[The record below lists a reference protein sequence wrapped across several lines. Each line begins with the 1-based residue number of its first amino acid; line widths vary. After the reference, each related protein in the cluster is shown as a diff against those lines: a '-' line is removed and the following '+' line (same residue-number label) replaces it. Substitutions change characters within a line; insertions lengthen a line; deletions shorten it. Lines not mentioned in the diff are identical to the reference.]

1 MQLTRVISTDVN
13 PGQPIG
19 LQMRGGAMLDTTTL
33 EKVYKVRHVSQHL
46 NVDEDTV
53 YRLLNTGEI
62 RGIKVGRQW
71 RVSETAL
78 NDFIAGR

>member
-1 MQLTRVISTDVN
+1 MPT
-13 PGQPIG
+13 
-19 LQMRGGAMLDTTTL
+19 QMNL
-33 EKVYKVRHVSQHL
+33 ETVYKVRHVSQHL

-53 YRLLNTGEI
+53 YRLLNCGEI
-62 RGIKVGRQW
+62 KGIKVGRQW